1 MDPTQQEGQNPD
13 NVGAGRQA
21 IFTPPPPEPTTP
33 DTNSGDA
40 NAQPTPS
47 VNLAHPYFS
56 NHPTQTSA
64 TETGDIILNSNSPKP
79 KHNKRP
85 FIIGGVILAVLLV
98 IITII
103 LLVAS
108 SVSKPSI
115 DKVSDDFMAYRAYMI
130 YGPDG
135 DEDDEWFFPQLADNL
150 YIDDQQIE
158 FVSTA
163 TALLDTFDKSFS
175 SSRLNSNSDL
185 RQEVQLSEQLYY
197 GMVGYINREINLK
210 AFYQVYLDS
219 GLNTAKD
226 KISSYFTESSNTGVL
241 NAMSTEL
248 RKYYETEVELYRIYD
263 EQGCVEDGVVSG
275 ICVQDIRSTQNYRQ
289 LKSAE
294 LRAEQLLPQIYREL
308 TSEFQDTIN
317 NIESELANE
326 QK

>member
-1 MDPTQQEGQNPD
+1 M
-13 NVGAGRQA
+13 
-21 IFTPPPPEPTTP
+21 
-33 DTNSGDA
+33 
-40 NAQPTPS
+40 
-47 VNLAHPYFS
+47 
-56 NHPTQTSA
+56 
-64 TETGDIILNSNSPKP
+64 
-79 KHNKRP
+79 
-85 FIIGGVILAVLLV
+85 AVLLV

-175 SSRLNSNSDL
+175 NSRLNSNSDL
-185 RQEVQLSEQLYY
+185 RQEVQLNEQLYY

-219 GLNTAKD
+219 GSNAAKN

-248 RKYYETEVELYRIYD
+248 RKYYETEVELYQMYD

-275 ICVQDIRSTQNYRQ
+275 ICVQDIRETQNYRQ

-294 LRAEQLLPQIYREL
+294 SRAEQLLPQIYREL

-317 NIESELANE
+317 IIESGLTDE